1 MLKKE
6 QNKMNKKI
14 KSTVIKICAAAL
26 VLLAAGCFT
35 ACSKWDTPY
44 KTLDKSGYTVSV
56 RFDANGG
63 SFAGSP
69 EEVYVID
76 VFNINNMKED
86 ADGNRTTPLISP
98 DDPVREDKAF
108 GISKNGYYFAGW
120 YSSRTPRV
128 DDQGN
133 ALDEYGVQTV
143 ISGKNQGYTYAGR
156 WDFDKDLL
164 KVDPSE
170 IPESSEKNVLTLYAA
185 WIPYTVYEIYTPDEN
200 GNYSL
205 SETVSAIELKLPEWN
220 EKTGKLTLG
229 KFPEIKGKTLDKI
242 YYDKECTQE
251 VTGAVKGEVDYESG
265 TSLTQSVKL
274 YTTWRDGDWY
284 RITQADQLYKI
295 NDLEGHYIIA
305 ADLDFSRK
313 MWPSAFTTGAFK
325 GSITSVDGNI
335 YKISNVS
342 VVQNNGISTMT
353 GGLFGKLDA
362 SASITNVTFENISY
376 TISSGSNKTDATFG
390 LLAGTVAS
398 ETNLENVSVSGK
410 LVIEDSCYAPNNYII
425 GLLFGRGYNGQIDIS
440 SIECEYDEN
449 STKITVEVDKQ
460 TGEVT
465 LTFAL

>member
-76 VFNINNMKED
+76 VFNVDNMKED
-86 ADGNRTTPLISP
+86 ANGNKTTPLISP

-120 YSSRTPRV
+120 YSSRSPRV
-128 DDQGN
+128 DEKGN
-133 ALDEYGVQTV
+133 ALDEFGVPV
-143 ISGKNQGYTYAGR
+143 VVSGKNQGYTYAGR
-156 WDFDKDLL
+156 WNFDTDLL
-164 KVDPSE
+164 KVDPKNL
-170 IPESSEKNVLTLYAA
+170 PESSEENVLTLYAA

-200 GNYSL
+200 GDYKL
-205 SETVSAIELKLPEWN
+205 AETVSAIELKLPEWN

-242 YYDKECTQE
+242 YYDKECTDE

-274 YTTWRDGDWY
+274 YTTWLDGDWY
-284 RITQADQLYKI
+284 RITKADQLYKI
-295 NDLEGHYIIA
+295 NDPSGHYVLA
-305 ADLDFSRK
+305 ADVDFSK
-313 MWPSAFTTGAFK
+313 TMWPSSFATGTFK
-325 GSITSVDGNI
+325 GSITSAEGST

-342 VVQNNGISTMT
+342 VVQNNGTSVEI
-353 GGLFGKLDA
+353 GGLFGRLDA

-376 TISSGSNKTDATFG
+376 TINDGSRKPGATFG

-398 ETNLENVSVSGK
+398 ETSFENVSVSGK
-410 LVIEDSCYAPNNYII
+410 LVIKDSCYAPNNYIV
-425 GLLFGRGYNGQIDIS
+425 GLLFGSGYNGQIDIS
-440 SIECEYDEN
+440 SIECEWDEN
-449 STKITVEVDKQ
+449 STKLSVEVDKQ
-460 TGEVT
+460 TGEVN